1 MAHLS
6 ILAAEFGEDIPY
18 VGGLQSGF
26 PFRGKR
32 VPFLNRQKGIYRSA
46 AQTGPAALSIQTSAK
61 SPYDDQ
67 IVEDGFIY
75 AYRAGDVNQ
84 PDNRALRAAYELQA
98 PIVYFIGTRPGWYKP
113 AFPCFVSSDRPVARS
128 VVVTPGTFLGPMDE
142 PAPTPL
148 EDPIERR
155 YAVRQTRARLHQAR
169 FRGRVVPAYSS
180 QCAICMLKEIRL
192 LDAAHIVGDLE
203 SRGEPTV
210 RNGLSLCSIHHRA
223 FDQSLVGVSP
233 DYTVHVS
240 RRLLEDEDGPM
251 LDLLKGFHGIPLT
264 SLCGIG
270 TGLIGSVSRF
280 ASIVFSNS
288 QGKTPARARAS
299 RTAKSRARSVVPHC
313 LRSRP
318 PPRNFGRSQSSSRSR
333 CPPRSRRP
341 CRLVGSERR

>member
-1 MAHLS
+1 MFVSALESPHLRDEDVRTACMAHLS

-18 VGGLQSGF
+18 VGGLQRGF
-26 PFRGKR
+26 PFRGRR

-61 SPYDDQ
+61 SPYDDE

-84 PDNRALRAAYELQA
+84 PDNRALRGAYELQV

-113 AFPCFVSSDRPVARS
+113 VFPCYVRSDDPVARS
-128 VVVTPGTFLGPMDE
+128 VVVTPGTFVGPVDE

-148 EDPIERR
+148 ENPIDRR
-155 YAVRQTRARLHQAR
+155 YAVRQTRVRLHQAR

-180 QCAICMLKEIRL
+180 QCAICTLKEIRL

-203 SRGEPTV
+203 SGGEPTV

-251 LDLLKGFHGIPLT
+251 LDLLKGFHDSPLH
-264 SLCGIG
+264 LPVRERDRPDRER
-270 TGLIGSVSRF
+270 LELRF
-280 ASIVFSNS
+280 DRFLELA
-288 QGKTPARARAS
+288 G
-299 RTAKSRARSVVPHC
+299 
-313 LRSRP
+313 
-318 PPRNFGRSQSSSRSR
+318 
-333 CPPRSRRP
+333 
-341 CRLVGSERR
+341 